1 MAIVK
6 VHNKARN
13 VTYVY
18 ESVSYWDK
26 ELRQPRSHRK
36 LIGRIDPATGDIVP
50 TGKRGRSDAA
60 AVIPLHSDTDY
71 RALYEP
77 ALATIA
83 QKDTLSL
90 KLSIYRDL
98 VNTAGHCSYR
108 ARQTEIKMLPAI
120 PVADLQKQ
128 VDRMAKDLRL
138 LDNLLQQTNW
148 TTNLIEE

>member
-26 ELRQPRSHRK
+26 ELKQPRSHRK

-71 RALYEP
+71 RALYEQV
-77 ALATIA
+77 LVTIA
-83 QKDTLSL
+83 QKDTLIAELRSQL
-90 KLSIYRDL
+90 AAVESDNRYCRRSMKKACDILMD
-98 VNTAGHCSYR
+98 TASGKER
-108 ARQTEIKMLPAI
+108 I
-120 PVADLQKQ
+120 
-128 VDRMAKDLRL
+128 
-138 LDNLLQQTNW
+138 NG
-148 TTNLIEE
+148 

>member
-1 MAIVK
+1 MATVK

-60 AVIPLHSDTDY
+60 NDIPQHSDTDY
-71 RALYEP
+71 RALYEQ

-83 QKDTLSL
+83 QKDTLIAELRSQL
-90 KLSIYRDL
+90 AAVESDNRYCRRSMKKACDILMD
-98 VNTAGHCSYR
+98 TAFGKER
-108 ARQTEIKMLPAI
+108 I
-120 PVADLQKQ
+120 
-128 VDRMAKDLRL
+128 
-138 LDNLLQQTNW
+138 NG
-148 TTNLIEE
+148 

>member
-71 RALYEP
+71 RALYEQ

-83 QKDTLSL
+83 QKDTLIAELRSQL
-90 KLSIYRDL
+90 AAVES
-98 VNTAGHCSYR
+98 
-108 ARQTEIKMLPAI
+108 EIRI
-120 PVADLQKQ
+120 
-128 VDRMAKDLRL
+128 
-138 LDNLLQQTNW
+138 
-148 TTNLIEE
+148 

>member
-1 MAIVK
+1 MATVK

-71 RALYEP
+71 RALYEQ

-83 QKDTLSL
+83 QKDTLIAELRSQL
-90 KLSIYRDL
+90 AAVESDNRYCRRSMKKACDILMD
-98 VNTAGHCSYR
+98 TASGKER
-108 ARQTEIKMLPAI
+108 I
-120 PVADLQKQ
+120 
-128 VDRMAKDLRL
+128 
-138 LDNLLQQTNW
+138 NG
-148 TTNLIEE
+148 

>member
-71 RALYEP
+71 RALYEQ

-83 QKDTLSL
+83 QKDALIAELRSQL
-90 KLSIYRDL
+90 NASESDNRSCRRLMKKACDILMD
-98 VNTAGHCSYR
+98 TASGKER
-108 ARQTEIKMLPAI
+108 I
-120 PVADLQKQ
+120 
-128 VDRMAKDLRL
+128 
-138 LDNLLQQTNW
+138 NG
-148 TTNLIEE
+148 

>member
-13 VTYVY
+13 ITYVY

-71 RALYEP
+71 RALYEQ

-83 QKDTLSL
+83 QKDTLIAELRSQL
-90 KLSIYRDL
+90 AAVESDNRYCRRSMKKACDILMD
-98 VNTAGHCSYR
+98 TAFGKER
-108 ARQTEIKMLPAI
+108 I
-120 PVADLQKQ
+120 
-128 VDRMAKDLRL
+128 
-138 LDNLLQQTNW
+138 NG
-148 TTNLIEE
+148 

>member
-1 MAIVK
+1 MATVK

-71 RALYEP
+71 RALYEQ

-83 QKDTLSL
+83 QKDTLIAELRSQL
-90 KLSIYRDL
+90 AAVESDNRYCRRSMKKACDILMDTVSGKER
-98 VNTAGHCSYR
+98 VNG
-108 ARQTEIKMLPAI
+108 
-120 PVADLQKQ
+120 
-128 VDRMAKDLRL
+128 
-138 LDNLLQQTNW
+138 
-148 TTNLIEE
+148 

>member
-71 RALYEP
+71 RALYEQ

-83 QKDTLSL
+83 QKDTLIAELRSQL
-90 KLSIYRDL
+90 AAVESDNRYCRRSMKKACDILMD
-98 VNTAGHCSYR
+98 TAFGKER
-108 ARQTEIKMLPAI
+108 
-120 PVADLQKQ
+120 
-128 VDRMAKDLRL
+128 
-138 LDNLLQQTNW
+138 TNG
-148 TTNLIEE
+148 

>member
-6 VHNKARN
+6 VYNKARN
-13 VTYVY
+13 ITYVY

-71 RALYEP
+71 RALYEQ

-83 QKDTLSL
+83 QKDTLIAELRSQL
-90 KLSIYRDL
+90 AAVESDNRYCRRSMKKACDILMD
-98 VNTAGHCSYR
+98 TAFGKER
-108 ARQTEIKMLPAI
+108 I
-120 PVADLQKQ
+120 
-128 VDRMAKDLRL
+128 
-138 LDNLLQQTNW
+138 NG
-148 TTNLIEE
+148 

>member
-26 ELRQPRSHRK
+26 ELRRPRSHRK

-71 RALYEP
+71 RALYEQ

-83 QKDTLSL
+83 QKDALIAELRSQLAAVESDNRYCRRSMKKACDILMDTASG
-90 KLSIYRDL
+90 KEQ
-98 VNTAGHCSYR
+98 VNG
-108 ARQTEIKMLPAI
+108 
-120 PVADLQKQ
+120 
-128 VDRMAKDLRL
+128 
-138 LDNLLQQTNW
+138 
-148 TTNLIEE
+148 

>member
-6 VHNKARN
+6 VYNKARN

-71 RALYEP
+71 RALYEQ

-83 QKDTLSL
+83 QKDTLIAELRSQL
-90 KLSIYRDL
+90 AAVESDNRYCRRSMKKACDILMD
-98 VNTAGHCSYR
+98 TAFGKER
-108 ARQTEIKMLPAI
+108 I
-120 PVADLQKQ
+120 
-128 VDRMAKDLRL
+128 
-138 LDNLLQQTNW
+138 NG
-148 TTNLIEE
+148 